1 MSQLSL
7 FSIPRFSSVTF
18 RSAIYWRRREQILD
32 AARQVIDQQMRRG
45 ANLNSLSAVR
55 DFLRAKLA
63 ISTRSQ
69 LGAAP
74 LRGETFELRVW
85 QIDARV

>member
-7 FSIPRFSSVTF
+7 SLDSSLLVRDIQERYLLATP
-18 RSAIYWRRREQILD
+18 EQILD

-45 ANLNSLSAVR
+45 ADLSSPSAVR

-63 ISTRSQ
+63 ITTRSQ

-74 LRGETFELRVW
+74 LGGETFELRVW